1 MVLAASSIGGWCGRL
16 EAALAEWRFVT
27 SIDVLVGLGWLEPR
41 RVDEWRQGRIPYLEA
56 VVIARGIYQPGVRV
70 AAQSEAIP
78 LPPTTNRRPRQRQER
93 DVRRLPLPG
102 CARPERQR
110 RPRDRVGDIAAVK
123 PG

>member
-56 VVIARGIYQPGVRV
+56 VVIASLGQG
-70 AAQSEAIP
+70 
-78 LPPTTNRRPRQRQER
+78 
-93 DVRRLPLPG
+93 G
-102 CARPERQR
+102 RPERQR